1 MHVASRANDAL
12 AKLDRDLQAGGFG
25 ANSRGL
31 ARDLYTSFTATIAGV
46 KGTEDEAIAWAI
58 GRALAIDL
66 DSIGARRG
74 ALALLDGLI
83 AFGTSNA
90 GPPVLARLRQTEE
103 AIDQKMGRRRRG
115 VGKTR
120 KVSDHPTAGQRPSVQ
135 SPPLHQADGEPSSP
149 EPPAFE
155 PDVGGGPERQLR
167 VAASAPLSAPSG
179 EPSLQ
184 SLSNAAGKASETG
197 PAVVPDRAETT
208 CSPLSRMDEAAH
220 AVRSAV
226 AEEPKPIAPALE
238 TESPAPSPAT
248 PLTVRPRSRRGGEFL
263 LGTVTA
269 MAGVVLYLQMSHD
282 GSLWQ
287 HPPAIVTGTAT
298 SPIGASGVNSA
309 STNPFP
315 GNATTSAAAAPASA
329 GTDAGPLSNS
339 QPPSNP
345 SLPVVPLTRLP
356 APTADTPAP
365 MINLPAVPAVPL
377 TRLPV
382 ATVDTPTPMIDL
394 PAVPVAPLTRLAVA
408 TADTPTPMIDLP
420 AALPVPLIRPPA
432 PTADTP
438 TPMIDLPAALP
449 VPLIRPPA
457 PTADT
462 PTPMLNLPAA
472 PDGQAAALPPADPVN
487 DPASCNPNCVPLAF
501 TGPAADSPIQILR
514 QHADGGDVRSASA
527 DPTGSTSGGSTSGGS
542 TSGGSG
548 NGNGN
553 GNGNGGG
560 SAGGSGN
567 GNGNGNGDGG
577 SSAGGSGNGNGNGN
591 GHGNGGGHGK
601 GH

>member
-66 DSIGARRG
+66 EGIGARRG

-83 AFGTSNA
+83 AFGTCNA
-90 GPPVLARLRQTEE
+90 GPPILARLKQTEE
-103 AIDQKMGRRRRG
+103 AIDRKMGGRRRG
-115 VGKTR
+115 VEKTR
-120 KVSDHPTAGQRPSVQ
+120 KLSDHPTAGQKPSVQ
-135 SPPLHQADGEPSSP
+135 RPRLHQADREPSSP

-155 PDVGGGPERQLR
+155 RDVGGGPGRQLR
-167 VAASAPLSAPSG
+167 VEASAPLSAPSG

-184 SLSNAAGKASETG
+184 SLSNAAGKTSKTG
-197 PAVVPDRAETT
+197 PAVVPDPAEATFL
-208 CSPLSRMDEAAH
+208 PPSRTDQAAD
-220 AVRSAV
+220 AVRSAM
-226 AEEPKPIAPALE
+226 AEEPKSVAPALE
-238 TESPAPSPAT
+238 AESPAPGPVT
-248 PLTVRPRSRRGGEFL
+248 LLTTRLRSRRGREML
-263 LGTVTA
+263 LGTGTA
-269 MAGVVLYLQMSHD
+269 MAGVVLYLLLSHD
-282 GSLWQ
+282 GTLPR
-287 HPPAIVTGTAT
+287 HPLAILTETAT
-298 SPIGASGVNSA
+298 SPIGASGVHSA
-309 STNPFP
+309 LISPLP
-315 GNATTSAAAAPASA
+315 GNASTSVAAVPASA
-329 GTDAGPLSNS
+329 GTDADALSNS
-339 QPPSNP
+339 RPPSGP
-345 SLPVVPLTRLP
+345 FLAMVPLTRLP
-356 APTADTPAP
+356 AAAADTPTP
-365 MINLPAVPAVPL
+365 MINLPAVPSVPL

-382 ATVDTPTPMIDL
+382 ATADTPTPMINFPAVPPVPLIRPPAPTADAPTPMINL
-394 PAVPVAPLTRLAVA
+394 PAVPVVPHTRLPVA
-408 TADTPTPMIDLP
+408 TADAPTPMIDLP

-438 TPMIDLPAALP
+438 TPMI
-449 VPLIRPPA
+449 
-457 PTADT
+457 
-462 PTPMLNLPAA
+462 NLPAA
-472 PDGQAAALPPADPVN
+472 PDRQAAALPPADPVN

-527 DPTGSTSGGSTSGGS
+527 DPAGSTSSGSGNGKGNGNGSGGGSAGE
-542 TSGGSG
+542 SG

-567 GNGNGNGDGG
+567 GNGNG
-577 SSAGGSGNGNGNGN
+577 
-591 GHGNGGGHGK
+591 HGNGGGHGK

>member
-1 MHVASRANDAL
+1 LMHVASRANDAL
-12 AKLDRDLQAGGFG
+12 AKLNRDLQAGGFG

-66 DSIGARRG
+66 DGIGARRG

-90 GPPVLARLRQTEE
+90 GPPILARLRQTEE

-120 KVSDHPTAGQRPSVQ
+120 KVSDHPAAGQTPSVQ
-135 SPPLHQADGEPSSP
+135 GPPLHQADGEPSSP

-155 PDVGGGPERQLR
+155 PDVAGGPEKQLR
-167 VAASAPLSAPSG
+167 VAVSAPSG

-184 SLSNAAGKASETG
+184 FLSNAAGKASETG
-197 PAVVPDRAETT
+197 PAIVPDRAETT
-208 CSPLSRMDEAAH
+208 CSPLNRMDEAAH

-226 AEEPKPIAPALE
+226 AEEPKPIAPALQ
-238 TESPAPSPAT
+238 TESPAPGPVT
-248 PLTVRPRSRRGGEFL
+248 PLTARPRSRRGGEFL

-287 HPPAIVTGTAT
+287 HPLTIVTGTAT

-315 GNATTSAAAAPASA
+315 GDATTSAAAAPASA
-329 GTDAGPLSNS
+329 GTDADALSNS

-345 SLPVVPLTRLP
+345 FLPAVPLTRLP
-356 APTADTPAP
+356 APTADTPTP
-365 MINLPAVPAVPL
+365 MINLPAVPAPPL
-377 TRLPV
+377 SRLP
-382 ATVDTPTPMIDL
+382 
-394 PAVPVAPLTRLAVA
+394 VA

-432 PTADTP
+432 PAADTP

-501 TGPAADSPIQILR
+501 TGPAADSLIQILR

-527 DPTGSTSGGSTSGGS
+527 DPAGRTSGGSTSGGS

-548 NGNGN
+548 TGEGNGN
-553 GNGNGGG
+553 GNGGGGGSAGGSGTGEGNGNGNGSGGG

-567 GNGNGNGDGG
+567 GNGNGNGR
-577 SSAGGSGNGNGNGN
+577 